1 MKKTLLAALLGAAL
15 AAPFA
20 AQAGDSYVGVNLGR
34 TTYKDFTDYGS
45 QTATAVSLT
54 YGFALQPGLD
64 VEFGYIH
71 HGEASKTIGVGPD
84 RTSGKARADSL
95 YAAGVGKYALT
106 DAFGIHGKLGL
117 AVTRGEIEESSAT
130 ERFSGSDTRLN
141 PMFGLGVSY
150 QFTKEFSAVV
160 DYTYFP
166 KPTEG
171 SQKLQMWTVGARYH
185 F

>member
-1 MKKTLLAALLGAAL
+1 MKKSLLVALLGAAL

-34 TTYKDFTDYGS
+34 TTYKGSDDYGS
-45 QTATAVSLT
+45 ETATAAWLT
-54 YGFALQPGLD
+54 YGFALQPGFD

-71 HGEASKTIGVGPD
+71 HGDASKSIGTGSD
-84 RTSGKARADSL
+84 SATLKIRADTL
-95 YAAGVGKYALT
+95 YTAAVGKYALT

-117 AVTRGEIEESSAT
+117 AVTHGEAEESAPG
-130 ERFSGSDTRLN
+130 FYGSDSITKLN
-141 PMFGLGVSY
+141 PMFGLGLSY

-166 KPTEG
+166 KPADG
-171 SQKLQMWTVGARYH
+171 SLKLQMWTVGARYH